1 MRYAAVL
8 MFSLGLPAQAEQI
21 TASRLDALPVADVII
36 LGETHDNPH
45 HHAGQA
51 RAIAGLRPAALVWE
65 MLTGTQALR
74 MPERRVDAGLVAEA
88 LGWEGSGW
96 PDFSLYFPLV
106 QAAGAARHYGAAV
119 PRAEARRAFAEGAA
133 AAFVGDAVAF
143 GLAAPLRPED
153 QAAREAEQ
161 FDAHCGAMPMDMMR
175 GMVEA
180 QRLRDAELARV
191 ALLALRETGGPV
203 VVIAGSGHARRDQ
216 GIPAALAS
224 AAPTVGVL
232 SLAFLEAQP
241 VAPLWDLW
249 LVTPPA
255 EREDPCASLQ

>member
-1 MRYAAVL
+1 MRYAALL
-8 MFSLGLPAQAEQI
+8 MLAFGLPARAEPIDAQ
-21 TASRLDALPVADVII
+21 RLDVLPRADVIV

-51 RAIAGLRPAALVWE
+51 RAIAALRPAALVWE
-65 MLTGTQALR
+65 MLTEAQARR
-74 MPERRVDAGLVAEA
+74 MPDRREDVGELAEA
-88 LGWEGSGW
+88 LGWAGTGW

-106 QAAGAARHYGAAV
+106 QAAGSARHYGAAV

-133 AAFVGDAVAF
+133 TVFAGDAAAF
-143 GLAAPLRPED
+143 GLARPLDAAD
-153 QAAREAEQ
+153 QAMREAEQ
-161 FDAHCGAMPMDMMR
+161 FDAHCAAMPMDMMR

-191 ALLALRETGGPV
+191 ALSALNETGGPV

-216 GIPAALAS
+216 GIPAALAT
-224 AAPTVGVL
+224 AAPAVSVL
-232 SLAFLEAQP
+232 SLAFLESAP
-241 VAPLWDLW
+241 DAPLWDLW

-255 EREDPCASLQ
+255 ERDDPCATLQ